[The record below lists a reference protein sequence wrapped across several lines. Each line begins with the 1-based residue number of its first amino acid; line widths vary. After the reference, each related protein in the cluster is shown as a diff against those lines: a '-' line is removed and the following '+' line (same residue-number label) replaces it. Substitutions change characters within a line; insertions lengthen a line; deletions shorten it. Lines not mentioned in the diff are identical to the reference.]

1 MGFSKLKTTE
11 IKQRFI
17 KLFSVNLLVKG
28 VNFLL
33 LPIYLN
39 LMSPEEFGNYSYIIS
54 IIGMMALV
62 FGVGQHATLNRFYHS
77 SEYTKDALIENV
89 HLIVFTSFIFFGV
102 CIIFFKSYFIKF
114 FLKHSI
120 NDIVFYSMLALAMLT
135 ALNQLLMTFL
145 FQSENVKMVQRK
157 CIVEI
162 FVFNIFSLSLL
173 YFVPLP
179 KDELRIL
186 ATAISYIII
195 LIFYYRCFFKKT
207 NFKFD
212 NYSIGFY
219 KRGIINGFPIAIG
232 SCSNFFITFGDRF
245 AIEKILDK
253 SSLGVFSF
261 AMVIISIL
269 MLVFQSFQNV
279 WLPYFFKEKNLDLS
293 FQRTYK
299 ITLIFFGVSVIMG
312 IGFYG
317 LVYILATYFI
327 NHLYIESLAFLWLL
341 VFASFFQIAGMTMA
355 GFYQIYEKNHI
366 VVPINILAGGI
377 NIIMNFYFIKQ
388 YGILGAALSTA
399 LISVMLFIVHFY
411 LVHFYRNKGN
421 YGEYFT
427 KYKT

>member
-120 NDIVFYSMLALAMLT
+120 NDVVFYSMLALAMLT

-157 CIVEI
+157 CIIEI

-173 YFVPLP
+173 Q
-179 KDELRIL
+179 KRI
-186 ATAISYIII
+186 
-195 LIFYYRCFFKKT
+195 
-207 NFKFD
+207 
-212 NYSIGFY
+212 
-219 KRGIINGFPIAIG
+219 
-232 SCSNFFITFGDRF
+232 
-245 AIEKILDK
+245 E
-253 SSLGVFSF
+253 
-261 AMVIISIL
+261 
-269 MLVFQSFQNV
+269 
-279 WLPYFFKEKNLDLS
+279 
-293 FQRTYK
+293 
-299 ITLIFFGVSVIMG
+299 
-312 IGFYG
+312 
-317 LVYILATYFI
+317 
-327 NHLYIESLAFLWLL
+327 H
-341 VFASFFQIAGMTMA
+341 
-355 GFYQIYEKNHI
+355 
-366 VVPINILAGGI
+366 
-377 NIIMNFYFIKQ
+377 
-388 YGILGAALSTA
+388 
-399 LISVMLFIVHFY
+399 
-411 LVHFYRNKGN
+411 
-421 YGEYFT
+421 
-427 KYKT
+427 